1 MKSTGLIRRIDDLGR
16 VVIPKEIRR
25 SLNIREGDPLE
36 VYTNNGTVVYKKHSP
51 LQTINDIAETFATTL
66 GANINKPV
74 IITDTDYII
83 AASISKREYLEK
95 PISSEAQTI
104 MYNRQPYYFSNKDD
118 IVKILNDKR
127 KGIKGI
133 LILHPIL
140 SNYEIIGSIVVLKDS
155 TDTKPTDFECK
166 MVKHT
171 AELLGKQL
179 ENA

>member
-36 VYTNNGTVVYKKHSP
+36 VYVNNGTVIYKKHSP
-51 LQTINDIAETFATTL
+51 LQTINDIAETFATIL

-74 IITDTDYII
+74 VITDTDYIV

-104 MYNRQPYYFSNKDD
+104 IYNRHPYYFSNKDN
-118 IVKILNDKR
+118 IVKILSDKR
-127 KGIKGI
+127 KGI

-140 SNYEIIGSIVVLKDS
+140 SNYEVIGSIVVLKDS
-155 TDTKPTDFECK
+155 VDTKPTDFECK

-179 ENA
+179 ENV